1 MKTLSS
7 LLERFK
13 KSLGQNTYNKDLI
26 LSIVEN
32 LTNIKLKPEEINIK
46 EATLEITS
54 SPAKKNEIKF
64 KEELILSEIRAQT
77 HQNISRIFYK

>member
-13 KSLGQNTYNKDLI
+13 KSLGKDTVNKKLI
-26 LSIVEN
+26 ISVVEN
-32 LTNIKLKPEEINIK
+32 ITNIKLKPEEVNVR
-46 EATLEITS
+46 ESTLEIIS
-54 SPAKKNEIKF
+54 SPAKKNEIKL
-64 KEELILSEIRAQT
+64 KEELILSEIRIQT